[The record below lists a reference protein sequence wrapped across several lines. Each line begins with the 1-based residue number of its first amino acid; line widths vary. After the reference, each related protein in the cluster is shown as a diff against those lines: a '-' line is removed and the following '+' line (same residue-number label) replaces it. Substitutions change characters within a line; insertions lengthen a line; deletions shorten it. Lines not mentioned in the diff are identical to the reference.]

1 MVVDYNETILTSE
14 ETSELFKQASPFDG
28 DYSLHALYRAIVLEH
43 ESIGG
48 AADISVLKEKSV
60 IKQFRIVEKPSI
72 KTIVDVDYPVCLIKY
87 WGEDFQGMTIDAE
100 GWESMGSVTCPLDRF
115 LSQVTP
121 SKVYINRDS
130 RRVIATVKGSISATW
145 IQNFES
151 MLWLMLPWYYPERKD
166 EEIKFFKSIS
176 TGKNAPSKSE
186 AKQNLISY
194 VNGVAE
200 KHNVRDLQLHALL
213 DGVQDSYRQ
222 SQLQE
227 YSEQRDTIEGEISDY
242 TAYLQNKYRRLM
254 EVMEIIKGLEL
265 LAPEEDSTWFDFFKQ
280 HKNVKITEVS
290 GADIFYS
297 VVDTLE
303 FYDEDEV
310 KLLLDNETSWSS
322 DYKSMLPMLKTIFVE
337 KRGIFRVNACFKL
350 SNLSLV
356 TPIKRKQ
363 ADNGGMPNPHIYNYA
378 CSGGN
383 DRYYSQY
390 ANEGSWDLAIE
401 QSIAATKNWAVG
413 DAAVGRRM
421 FDWIEV
427 NNTVPC
433 IYVTDGS
440 PMTNGVTSDAR
451 LVSLEEYAEIIRKK
465 TEQEGT
471 NNG

>member
-48 AADISVLKEKSV
+48 AADISTLKEKSV
-60 IKQFRIVEKPSI
+60 VKQFRIAEDPSI
-72 KTIVDVDYPVCLIKY
+72 NTIVDGDYPICLIKY
-87 WGEDFQGMTIDAE
+87 FGDNFQNTAIDSE
-100 GWESMGSVTCPLDRF
+100 GWESIDSAICPLNRF
-115 LSQVTP
+115 LSQTAP

-130 RRVIATVKGSISATW
+130 RRVIAIVKGTISAAW
-145 IQNFES
+145 IQSFES
-151 MLWLMLPWYYPERKD
+151 MLWLMLPWYYPERND

-176 TGKNAPSKSE
+176 TGKNAPSESE
-186 AKQNLISY
+186 AKQNLIAY
-194 VNGVAE
+194 VNSVAE
-200 KHNVRDLQLHALL
+200 KHNVRDVQLHALL

-227 YSEQRDTIEGEISDY
+227 YSDQRDTIKEEINDY

-265 LAPEEDSTWFDFFKQ
+265 LPPEEDGAWFDFFKQ

-310 KLLLDNETSWSS
+310 KLLLDNKTSWASE
-322 DYKSMLPMLKTIFVE
+322 YKAMLPMLKTIFIE

-350 SNLSLV
+350 LNLSLV
-356 TPIKRKQ
+356 VPVKRKQ

-383 DRYYSQY
+383 DQYYSQY
-390 ANEGSWDLAIE
+390 ANEGNWDLAIE
-401 QSIAATKNWAVG
+401 QSIAATKNWAAG
-413 DAAVGRRM
+413 DAAVGRKM
-421 FDWIEV
+421 FDWISV
-427 NNTVPC
+427 NSTVPC

-440 PMTNGVTSDAR
+440 PMTNGVTTDAR